1 MTFVRDLAWQGP
13 VTDALPSPVGDMIIS
28 PVSEEVVNTIVRAA
42 RYSFNGDALDS
53 AVFETIIGS
62 GGSIS
67 QANNALT
74 IASGAAAGSITT
86 VQTRESFLL
95 PARIALGVSLSA
107 RQANQE
113 FEIALVGVD
122 ADNRTDDREVLA
134 WIWDGT
140 TATNAKYRAGQGSVA
155 PLDSAAVT
163 VPTSASA
170 ALFEIEA
177 MGNYASFHAH
187 VLDSAAGRSNSY
199 RRDQRMPNPN
209 ARYKLRMRWRNI
221 TAPAGS
227 ANAVINFAHVET
239 FRKLLTEIMVSN
251 NAVPVT
257 LPNNTGGASSLF
269 TQGQTNR
276 GNNIAGAP
284 VRVGANGV
292 STMPT
297 NLTSGQQANMIASL
311 DEKLIVQEYAIP
323 DLFWSFAGAVGG
335 LSVGSDTA
343 ARAAGAAPAG
353 RNYVT
358 SCTVQNNSAT
368 AGEFQIKDG
377 VSTVLWRV
385 WCPAN
390 MPPTQFVF
398 PVPLRG
404 TSATALNVQAIT
416 ASSVIIA
423 SLQGYQGY

>member
-1 MTFVRDLAWQGP
+1 MTFVRDLSWQGP
-13 VTDALPSPVGDMIIS
+13 VTDSPQAPIS
-28 PVSEEVVNTIVRAA
+28 DAVMSPIAEEVVNSIVRSE
-42 RYSFNGDALDS
+42 RYSFDS
-53 AVFETIIGS
+53 DVVDHKLFETIIGAGGGITQGS
-62 GGSIS
+62 GT
-67 QANNALT
+67 LT
-74 IASGAAAGSITT
+74 IASGTTAGSITT
-86 VQTRESFLL
+86 VQSRQSFLL
-95 PARIALGVSLSA
+95 PARLAVGISLSA

-113 FEIALVGVD
+113 FEIAFVGVD
-122 ADNRTDDREVLA
+122 ADNRVNDRDILA
-134 WIWDGT
+134 WVWDGT
-140 TATNAKYRAGQGSVA
+140 TVTNAEYRVGQGAVA
-155 PLDSAAVT
+155 PIDSAAVT

-170 ALFEIEA
+170 ALFEIDA

-187 VLDSAAGRSNSY
+187 VLDSATGRSNSY

-221 TAPAGS
+221 AAPAAS
-227 ANAVINFAHVET
+227 ANALITFVHVEA
-239 FRKLLTEIMVSN
+239 FRRLLTEIVAGN
-251 NAVPVT
+251 NPVPVA
-257 LPNNTGGASSLF
+257 LPGNTGGVNSLF
-269 TQGQTNR
+269 MQGQTNR
-276 GNNIAGAP
+276 GNTVAGAP

-292 STMPT
+292 STMPA
-297 NLTSGQQANMIASL
+297 NLTSGQQANMVASL
-311 DEKLIVQEYAIP
+311 DEKLIVQQYAIP
-323 DLFWSFAGAVGG
+323 DLFWSFVGAVTG
-335 LSVGSDTA
+335 LTVGSDTA

-377 VSTVLWRV
+377 ATVLWRI

-390 MPPTQFVF
+390 MAPTNFRF

-404 TSATALNVQAIT
+404 SNATALNVQAVT